1 MSTPSENANQE
12 AVKYRVLCVDDEP
25 NILRALKRALFSLKV
40 DLILADSGEKALS
53 IMAKHTVHVVISD
66 MKMPGMSGAELL
78 EKVAQQ
84 YPDTYRIVLTGF
96 ADIQT
101 TIQAVNHGKIH
112 RYLQKPWDNNELI
125 NTINEGLERLK
136 LKEENARLQKLITA
150 QNAKLLE
157 VNANLEKVVQ
167 KRTRQIKIALN
178 RIELRNKAL
187 EQVLFNVI
195 SINPDIDGKFA
206 IEVSELTKRLAVKL
220 GCKKE
225 EVELYTYASLIG
237 EIGLLGLQPEDFR
250 PPFRKLNYTQ
260 QKGYLSQTNLAKLI
274 LTPAEHLQPVIDII
288 EFQFEHYNGSGL
300 NHKVA
305 KEIPLGAR
313 IHAIS
318 RDYWRLVC
326 GRIAEQ
332 KLAPKE
338 AKAEM
343 KKYRNTHYD
352 GEVLDLLLKD
362 PEIDKPRHIEDH
374 VTTAELQPGQVL
386 GNHLYNEKHI
396 LLLPAGHVFT
406 AQTIQKLKAYEA
418 DHGRNFEIV
427 IDSTETKA
435 EPAKDV

>member
-1 MSTPSENANQE
+1 MTSTTDLASQ
-12 AVKYRVLCVDDEP
+12 KTTRYRVLCVDDEP
-25 NILRALKRALFSLKV
+25 NILRALKRALFSL
-40 DLILADSGEKALS
+40 DIELICTESGEQALA
-53 IMAKHTVHVVISD
+53 IMTKHKIHVVISD

-125 NTINEGLERLK
+125 HTINEGLEVLK
-136 LKEENARLQKLITA
+136 LKDENLHLQQLIRA
-150 QNAKLLE
+150 QNAKLRD
-157 VNANLEKVVQ
+157 VNADLEKTVQ

-206 IEVSELTKRLAVKL
+206 IEVSELTKRLATKL
-220 GCKKE
+220 GCSDE
-225 EVELYTYASLIG
+225 EIELFTYASLIG
-237 EIGLLGLQPEDFR
+237 EIGLLGLQPENYRPSFR
-250 PPFRKLNYTQ
+250 QLTYTQ
-260 QKGYLSQTNLAKLI
+260 QKGYLSQTHLAKMI
-274 LTPAEHLQPVIDII
+274 LTPAEHMQPVIDII
-288 EFQFEHYNGSGL
+288 EYQFEHFNGSGL
-300 NHKVA
+300 YHKVA

-318 RDYWRLVC
+318 RDYWRYVS
-326 GRIAEQ
+326 GRISEQ
-332 KLAPKE
+332 KITPKE

-343 KKYRNTHYD
+343 KKFWNTHYD
-352 GEVLDLLLKD
+352 GEILDLLLKD
-362 PEIDKPRHIEDH
+362 HEIDKPKYIEDH
-374 VTTAELQPGQVL
+374 ITTAELKPGHKL
-386 GNHLYNEKHI
+386 GNHLYNSKHI

-406 AQTIQKLKAYEA
+406 AQTIHKLKAYEQ
-418 DHGRNFEIV
+418 DHERNFEIV
-427 IDSTETKA
+427 LAAPDAQEAPKET
-435 EPAKDV
+435 